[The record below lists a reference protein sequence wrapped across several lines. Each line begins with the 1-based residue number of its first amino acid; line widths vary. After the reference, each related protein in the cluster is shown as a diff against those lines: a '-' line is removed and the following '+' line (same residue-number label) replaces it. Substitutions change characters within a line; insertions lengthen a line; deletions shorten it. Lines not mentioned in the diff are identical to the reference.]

1 MVAIAL
7 KNMVKRKDK
16 LQFTQMWFGRNLSC
30 LFVVRNL
37 TLYPPEV
44 RSVKIPQHI
53 FVKNMAKYVILLHF
67 CVSLLQKHKKT

>member
-37 TLYPPEV
+37 TFYPPEV
-44 RSVKIPQHI
+44 SSVKIP
-53 FVKNMAKYVILLHF
+53 
-67 CVSLLQKHKKT
+67 